1 MHSMADSAISQRDQK
16 RWESSQRITEC
27 AQALTV
33 DRGLDGFT
41 MDDLAEAAG
50 VSRRTLFNYFRSKT
64 DAILGVA
71 PDVPD
76 AAVEAF
82 RSGGPHGDLIDDL
95 IELVRI
101 AVAVMPPDREH
112 TGRGRRIL
120 ASEPRLLAAAH
131 QRFEAVTVEFTE
143 LVLEREGT
151 DFGAS
156 RARLL
161 LRLMLALLDLAL
173 DRFTADEDRSLVD
186 LFEDEVREARALL
199 A

>member
-101 AVAVMPPDREH
+101 AVAVMPPSGATHVPRSASH
-112 TGRGRRIL
+112 SRIRPSGSAKTGPTRQ
-120 ASEPRLLAAAH
+120 PAAASS
-131 QRFEAVTVEFTE
+131 AASAP
-143 LVLEREGT
+143 
-151 DFGAS
+151 GAC
-156 RARLL
+156 L
-161 LRLMLALLDLAL
+161 
-173 DRFTADEDRSLVD
+173 
-186 LFEDEVREARALL
+186 
-199 A
+199 